1 MFSKDNTI
9 EKIDP
14 EVWASIQRESQR
26 QEEQI
31 ELIASEN
38 YTSPAVL
45 QAQGSILTN
54 KYAEGYPGKR
64 YYGGCE
70 YVDEVE
76 TLAKERAKKL
86 FCEPCGV
93 EMAVNV
99 QPHSGAQANMGVFFA
114 LLNPGDT
121 VMGMSLAEGGHLS
134 HGMKLN
140 MSGKWFNVVSY
151 GLNEKEAIDYDA
163 LEKLALEHKPKLIIA
178 GASA

>member
-54 KYAEGYPGKR
+54 KYAEGYPEKDTTAA
-64 YYGGCE
+64 
-70 YVDEVE
+70 VN
-76 TLAKERAKKL
+76 TLTKL
-86 FCEPCGV
+86 RHWLKNALRSFFCEPCGV

-99 QPHSGAQANMGVFFA
+99 QPHSGAQANMGVF
-114 LLNPGDT
+114 LHCLI
-121 VMGMSLAEGGHLS
+121 LATPSWECLWQKAATS
-134 HGMKLN
+134 PT
-140 MSGKWFNVVSY
+140 
-151 GLNEKEAIDYDA
+151 A
-163 LEKLALEHKPKLIIA
+163 
-178 GASA
+178 